1 MTHPSLRQ
9 FSFIA
14 KTRTEK
20 KSYKN
25 LAHKPRLVSKTT
37 RHRTCVL
44 HGSFISSSSTP
55 TTLFLRFFCCFML
68 SNSQLTF
75 VASPPT
81 FGFTWW
87 HYFSHP
93 PPPFVLHHH
102 PKEFSGSDL
111 RKNKKEIPINNQTNK
126 QILLLFAA
134 LISQHSIIFLGIF
147 LGYFLGIFFL
157 RRFCSLPNYW
167 QTLLQYFLINMSFLA
182 FICNNS

>member
-1 MTHPSLRQ
+1 MFPRQHDIELVCYMAPSYPPHPHLQ
-9 FSFIA
+9 LYF
-14 KTRTEK
+14 
-20 KSYKN
+20 
-25 LAHKPRLVSKTT
+25 
-37 RHRTCVL
+37 CV
-44 HGSFISSSSTP
+44 
-55 TTLFLRFFCCFML
+55 FFCWFML

-111 RKNKKEIPINNQTNK
+111 RKNKKEIAINNQTNK

-147 LGYFLGIFFL
+147 LGYFLGIFF
-157 RRFCSLPNYW
+157 FEGFVVCQTIGKSYCSI
-167 QTLLQYFLINMSFLA
+167 F
-182 FICNNS
+182 